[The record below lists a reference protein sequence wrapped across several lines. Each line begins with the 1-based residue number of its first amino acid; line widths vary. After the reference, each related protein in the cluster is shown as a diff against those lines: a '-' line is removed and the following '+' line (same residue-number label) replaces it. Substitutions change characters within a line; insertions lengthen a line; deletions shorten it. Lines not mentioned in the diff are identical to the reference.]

1 MNMNS
6 TPDIND
12 KFPETNIIT
21 DFLHFGAMKNF
32 SGPVTTVDCF
42 EDNSLVKRALSE
54 KSHGGVLVVCGKKSK
69 NVALMGDMIATMA
82 HDNGWSG
89 LIINGCVRDVEI
101 LNTINIGIMALGAC
115 PRKSKKEN
123 KGEIDKNIIINNINI
138 EPQNWIY
145 ADLNGILVANT
156 KLEI

>member
-1 MNMNS
+1 MLS

-12 KFPETNIIT
+12 KFPETSVIT
-21 DFLHFGAMKNF
+21 DFRHFGALSNF
-32 SGPVTTVDCF
+32 FGPVTTVDCF
-42 EDNSLVKRALSE
+42 EDNSLVKRVLSE
-54 KSHGGVLVVCGKKSK
+54 KSNGGILVVCGKKSK
-69 NVALMGDMIATMA
+69 NVALMGDMIASMA

-89 LIINGCVRDVEI
+89 VIINGCVRDVEI

-115 PRKSKKEN
+115 PRKSNKEN
-123 KGEIDKNIIINNINI
+123 KGEIDKSITINNINI
-138 EPQNWIY
+138 EPKKWIY

>member
-1 MNMNS
+1 
-6 TPDIND
+6 
-12 KFPETNIIT
+12 
-21 DFLHFGAMKNF
+21 
-32 SGPVTTVDCF
+32 
-42 EDNSLVKRALSE
+42 
-54 KSHGGVLVVCGKKSK
+54 
-69 NVALMGDMIATMA
+69 MGDMIATMA

-89 LIINGCVRDVEI
+89 VIINGCVRDVEI

-123 KGEIDKNIIINNINI
+123 KGEIDKSITISNINI
-138 EPQNWIY
+138 EPQKWIY